1 MMRPYQLHC
10 DTDGLEKSV
19 PRELSFAVRPSGILS
34 VIGRQSWRAR
44 SARTQ
49 SVNLFEE
56 ILLFCLGAKHII
68 FPLWLLLY
76 CCGKTVVF
84 SSHYGDLQPLLPEP
98 DDALVAPL
106 LAPSGCAVGGCM
118 RARSARAPPHTV
130 FLLRRKNTEERVRTN
145 VQSQDRDVFPFLVFF
160 SLLIWRQIP
169 HTLSETGSLA
179 AARSP
184 PKATYEEIAR
194 TDACGGD
201 KRAYRGTGALVRWL

>member
-1 MMRPYQLHC
+1 MGVFLFMMRPYPLHC

-34 VIGRQSWRAR
+34 VIGRQSLRAR

-118 RARSARAPPHTV
+118 RARSARAPLILS
-130 FLLRRKNTEERVRTN
+130 FSCGERIQKKECALTC
-145 VQSQDRDVFPFLVFF
+145 SPKTGMDFPFLYF
-160 SLLIWRQIP
+160 SL
-169 HTLSETGSLA
+169 
-179 AARSP
+179 
-184 PKATYEEIAR
+184 
-194 TDACGGD
+194 C
-201 KRAYRGTGALVRWL
+201 